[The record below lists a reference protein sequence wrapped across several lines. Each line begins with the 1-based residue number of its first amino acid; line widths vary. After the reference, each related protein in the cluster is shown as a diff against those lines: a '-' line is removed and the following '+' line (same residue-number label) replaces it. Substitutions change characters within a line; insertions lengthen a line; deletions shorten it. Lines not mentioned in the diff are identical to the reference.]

1 MVDSW
6 HIMTYNW
13 CGDKRKS
20 TNYIVG
26 GINDGETYET
36 CEEKCRDKIDSNRGG
51 SFITDIYFLLTT
63 YMAKH
68 TVSGVADETLLYA
81 RQTCERYDN
90 YVSDD
95 KTKNLVNLQEK
106 AISIAMYEQY
116 GVAIHKDILDAY
128 VVDENLTGVVVTDKA
143 GNCVLFSGEDA
154 QILFEKELKNDSVSQ
169 ILEHPEKSYM
179 ERLQIGEKTY
189 NFAVV
194 AREDVTGLILCYHE
208 VELRPMGV
216 NEISLDTMLSGH
228 QFKMDS
234 MVIIT
239 NGEIVLNTN
248 EKHVQGQSV
257 IGCPIDITDENAWEN
272 GKITKLKYKGK
283 CWFGKQM
290 RYKNYQMYA
299 IYPPGQVFATRTT
312 ILAFSTSVYIFFL
325 LVLAFLRNRLAQN
338 TMREMQKQFRIINAV
353 GSIYKL
359 NLLIHL
365 DTGEWEA
372 IKMPGE
378 VGAVLQKQAT
388 ARAMLESYVQNFVGQ
403 AYRVAYQKFV
413 NLSDLDERLKGESYI
428 TFVSEND
435 LGISSCS
442 ILTPQCW
449 DTQGHVT
456 AVVFAVRDMTADI
469 QKMKQKQMGALV

>member
-1 MVDSW
+1 MMVK
-6 HIMTYNW
+6 HTKHAKKNVVIRLIPTVA
-13 CGDKRKS
+13 GVLLL
-20 TNYIVG
+20 T
-26 GINDGETYET
+26 
-36 CEEKCRDKIDSNRGG
+36 
-51 SFITDIYFLLTT
+51 FIFLLTT

-189 NFAVV
+189 DFAVV

>member
-1 MVDSW
+1 MMVK
-6 HIMTYNW
+6 HTKNGKKNVMIGMIPPVAGTLLLP
-13 CGDKRKS
+13 
-20 TNYIVG
+20 
-26 GINDGETYET
+26 
-36 CEEKCRDKIDSNRGG
+36 
-51 SFITDIYFLLTT
+51 FIFLLTT
-63 YMAKH
+63 QMAKQ
-68 TVSGVADETLLYA
+68 TVSDVADETLLYA

-95 KTKNLVNLQEK
+95 KTKDLINLQEK
-106 AISIAMYEQY
+106 AISIAMYEQH

-143 GNCVLFSGEDA
+143 GNCVLSSGEDA

-189 NFAVV
+189 DFAVV
-194 AREDVTGLILCYHE
+194 AREGVTGLILCYHE
-208 VELRPMGV
+208 VELRLMGV

-228 QFKMDS
+228 QFKMDG
-234 MVIIT
+234 MVVIT

-257 IGCPIDITDENAWEN
+257 VGCPIDITDENAWET
-272 GKITKLKYKGK
+272 GRITKLKYKGK
-283 CWFGKQM
+283 RWFGKQM
-290 RYKNYQMYA
+290 RYKNYRMYA
-299 IYPPGQVFATRTT
+299 IYPSGQVFATRTT
-312 ILAFSTSVYIFFL
+312 ILAFSTAVYIFFL
-325 LVLAFLRNRLAQN
+325 LILAFLRNRSAQN

-378 VGAVLQKQAT
+378 VGAVLQKQTT
-388 ARAMLESYVQNFVGQ
+388 AKGMLENYVQNFVGQ
-403 AYRVAYQKFV
+403 EYREAYLQFV

-428 TFVSEND
+428 AFVSEND
-435 LGISSCS
+435 LGICSCS

-449 DTQGHVT
+449 DAEGHVT
-456 AVVFAVRDMTADI
+456 AVVFAVRDVTADI
-469 QKMKQKQMGALV
+469 QKMKQKKMGALA

>member
-1 MVDSW
+1 
-6 HIMTYNW
+6 
-13 CGDKRKS
+13 
-20 TNYIVG
+20 
-26 GINDGETYET
+26 
-36 CEEKCRDKIDSNRGG
+36 
-51 SFITDIYFLLTT
+51 
-63 YMAKH
+63 MAKH

-189 NFAVV
+189 DFAVV